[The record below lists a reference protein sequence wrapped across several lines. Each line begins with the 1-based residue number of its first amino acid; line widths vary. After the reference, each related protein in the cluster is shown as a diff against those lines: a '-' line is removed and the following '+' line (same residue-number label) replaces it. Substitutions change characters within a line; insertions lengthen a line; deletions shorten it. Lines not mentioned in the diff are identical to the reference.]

1 MTLKEI
7 LQKIGSRH
15 GVEQL
20 NSMQKAATEAKSD
33 RVILLAPTGS
43 GKTLAFAVPLATR
56 LGQPG
61 QGVQAV
67 IIAPSRE
74 LVIQIAG
81 VIRPIVAEEAGAA
94 SGGYRTV
101 ALYGGHSMQEETA
114 SLAVTPDIVVATP
127 GRLLDHLLRGTL
139 DVAGARQLVLDE
151 YDKALELGFHD
162 QMRRIVKR
170 MRSLRFVT
178 LTSATALAEMPDF
191 IDLSQAK
198 TIDYSSKGEAPRSRT
213 RIELVRSA
221 DKDKLQALRRLL
233 WSLPNGKTI
242 VFVNHRESA
251 ERVYNFLR
259 NEGMPV
265 GLYHGGLDQLQRE
278 VAIDMLNNG
287 TTPVLVSTDLGSRG
301 LDIEAIRSVVHYHM
315 PPTPESWT
323 HRNGRTARVDA
334 DGYVYVLAS
343 EGEKLPEYI
352 DFDGE
357 YVPDDA
363 DNPDPIRASNAT
375 IYINA
380 GKKEKIS
387 RGDVLGYLVKQCGLE
402 PSEVG
407 KIVVKD
413 HAVLAAIPQ
422 VKADQVLDSVAS
434 PKIKGQ
440 RVKITL
446 FE

>member
-15 GVEQL
+15 GVEEL
-20 NSMQKAATEAKSD
+20 NSMQKAATQAKSD

-81 VIRPIVAEEAGAA
+81 VIRPIVAEEAGAS

-170 MRSLRFVT
+170 MRSLRYVT
-178 LTSATALAEMPDF
+178 LTSATPLAEMPDF

-198 TIDYSSKGEAPRSRT
+198 TIDYSQKSDAPRRRM

-221 DKDKLQALRRLL
+221 DKDKLQALRKLL

-251 ERVYNFLR
+251 ERVYDFLIK
-259 NEGMPV
+259 EGLPV

-315 PPTPESWT
+315 PPTAESWT

-343 EGEKLPEYI
+343 EGEKLPDYI

-357 YVPDDA
+357 YVADDA
-363 DNPDPIRASNAT
+363 DNPDPIRSDTAT

-380 GKKEKIS
+380 GKKDKIS
-387 RGDVLGYLVKQCGLE
+387 RGDVLGYLVKQCDLE
-402 PSEVG
+402 PSQVG

-413 HAVLAAIPQ
+413 HAVLAAIPSA
-422 VKADQVLDSVAS
+422 KADQVLDSVAS

-446 FE
+446 FQ